1 MKHYLKLWC
10 EWDYGQDSVIFTE
23 ESVAKNW
30 LYARIIEVNGKE
42 FFADSDLED
51 DEESLFDE
59 GLASFEFVTLIEE
72 SS

>member
-30 LYARIIEVNGKE
+30 LYVNMGGRE
-42 FFADSDLED
+42 EL
-51 DEESLFDE
+51 DEIGFGSVEEIFDE
-59 GLASFEFVTLIEE
+59 YLAGFNIISLIEKN
-72 SS
+72 S